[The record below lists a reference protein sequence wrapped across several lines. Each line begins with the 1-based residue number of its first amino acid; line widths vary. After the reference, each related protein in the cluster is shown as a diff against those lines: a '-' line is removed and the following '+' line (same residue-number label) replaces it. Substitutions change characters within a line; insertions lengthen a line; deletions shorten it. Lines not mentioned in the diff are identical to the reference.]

1 MRGRG
6 ARTSA
11 DPERR
16 PRHGVERQAVRTRFL
31 RYPAVACVTLLAYGC
46 VTPMA
51 LDRNELNRLKDE
63 PSIAVVYYRAPD
75 FIVAIPEASSL
86 FGGGYIYMATAKS
99 AGERMI
105 RKYGL
110 QDPTL
115 RVRDVLISALAAEP
129 NVKGFEV
136 APEPLEDDNLDTIRA
151 RFPKRLVLD
160 FKADLW
166 TLQTSEPLS
175 EQRRLFY
182 YVRARLLRT
191 EDGTLISRGYCTYR
205 ARPMPEGWD
214 DLTANGGALLKA
226 RLEQAADACAAWLR
240 SQMLTGDKETS
251 VK

>member
-1 MRGRG
+1 
-6 ARTSA
+6 
-11 DPERR
+11 
-16 PRHGVERQAVRTRFL
+16 
-31 RYPAVACVTLLAYGC
+31 
-46 VTPMA
+46 MA

-86 FGGGYIYMATAKS
+86 FVGGPIYMATAKS

-105 RKYGL
+105 RKYEL

-115 RVRDVLISALAAEP
+115 RVRDSLISALAAEL
-129 NVKGFEV
+129 NVKSFEV
-136 APEPLEDDNLDTIRA
+136 APEPLENDNLDTISA

-160 FKADLW
+160 FKTALW
-166 TLQTSEPLS
+166 TLMTSEPLS
-175 EQRRLFY
+175 DKRRLFY
-182 YVRARLLRT
+182 EVRARLLRT
-191 EDGTLISRGYCTYR
+191 EDGTLVSRAHCMYR

-226 RLEQAADACAAWLR
+226 RLEQAADACAARLR
-240 SQMLTGDKETS
+240 SQMLTGDKETL